1 MQNRT
6 EKLTKDSLFYLFQ
19 NIIQINLIFSDIV
32 RILSIYT
39 NYYMARTNLAVRRDF
54 VVVNHL
60 NTTSV
65 HVLQTSSNQK
75 TIHTEYSVLMRCFS
89 NIGAKC
95 VLEMFYDLI

>member
-39 NYYMARTNLAVRRDF
+39 NYYIAVRRDF
-54 VVVNHL
+54 AVVNHL

>member
-1 MQNRT
+1 M
-6 EKLTKDSLFYLFQ
+6 LTKDSLFYLFQ
-19 NIIQINLIFSDIV
+19 KVIQINLIFSDIV

-54 VVVNHL
+54 AVVKHL
-60 NTTSV
+60 NTTSA
-65 HVLQTSSNQK
+65 HVLQTLSNKK

-95 VLEMFYDLI
+95 VLEMVYDLIYCA